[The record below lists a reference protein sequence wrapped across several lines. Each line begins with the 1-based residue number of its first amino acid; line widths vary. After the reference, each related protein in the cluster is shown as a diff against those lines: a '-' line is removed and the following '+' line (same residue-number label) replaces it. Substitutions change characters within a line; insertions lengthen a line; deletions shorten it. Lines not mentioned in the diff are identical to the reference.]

1 MWVIIDGK
9 EHIKVKTFE
18 EGVKLLENKL
28 ESSTSVKLL
37 AEEEYVKFKGR
48 IRKRGKKS
56 LKK

>member
-1 MWVIIDGK
+1 MWVIIDDK

-18 EGVKLLENKL
+18 EGIQQLERRL
-28 ESSTSVKLL
+28 ESSKNVKLL